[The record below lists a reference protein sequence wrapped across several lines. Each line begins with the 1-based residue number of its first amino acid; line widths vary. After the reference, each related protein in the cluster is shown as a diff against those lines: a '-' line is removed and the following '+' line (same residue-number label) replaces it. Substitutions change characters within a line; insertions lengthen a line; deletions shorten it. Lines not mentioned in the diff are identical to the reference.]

1 VKGFRFWLATGGLL
15 VAAWPGHAAADKF
28 AGAFLEG
35 GAGARALGMGNAYT
49 AIADDAS
56 AVYWN
61 PAGLAGTRHNEL
73 LLAHEFR
80 FGELVDFSYAA
91 GVVQVRQRD
100 GRLGFGIIRL
110 GVDDIAFPDSSLW
123 EDLDRDG
130 DIDPGEFRYDAIRDA
145 DKIRFVNDAEYGFF
159 LTYAQPKGA
168 YQIGGSLKV
177 IRQSVGEFS
186 SFGLGVDVG
195 VLRRGIWRDL
205 DVGLAVHDLTGTYLS
220 WSTGRKETIS
230 PVPRLGL
237 AYRVQSDGLRGSLL
251 FASDV
256 EMHFDDRRGADQLWT
271 GPVSANLNW
280 GVEFTM
286 QNRLALRL
294 GLRESSFQAGA
305 GFTAGPIQFDYGI
318 VPDPIRNADFELS
331 QRFSVRY
338 VHLR

>member
-1 VKGFRFWLATGGLL
+1 MKGFRFWLVISGLL
-15 VAAWPGHAAADKF
+15 MSVFPAVAAADKF

-61 PAGLAGTRHNEL
+61 PAGLAGIRNNEVL
-73 LLAHEFR
+73 IAHEFR
-80 FGELVDFSYAA
+80 FGELVDFSYGA
-91 GVVQVRQRD
+91 GVVQVKQRD

-123 EDLDRDG
+123 DDIDRDG
-130 DIDPGEFRYDAIRDA
+130 DIDPGEFRYDALRDA
-145 DKIRFVNDAEYGFF
+145 DKIRLVNDAEYGFF
-159 LTYAQPKGA
+159 LTYAQPKGP

-195 VLRRGIWRDL
+195 ILRHGLWRNL

-237 AYRVQSDGLRGSLL
+237 AYRIQSDALRGSLL

-256 EMHFDDRRGADQLWT
+256 EMHFDDRGIADQLWT

-280 GVEFTM
+280 GLEFTM

-294 GLRESSFQAGA
+294 GLRESTFQAGA
-305 GFTAGPIQFDYGI
+305 GFTAGRMQFDYGI
-318 VPDPIRNADFELS
+318 VPDPVSRADFDVS
-331 QRFSVRY
+331 QRLSVRY